1 MVTNFA
7 MDIYGYSMTSYAWLQ
22 HAGYTRV
29 VINPKKCSDIQGR
42 RQEKSLRGANAR
54 K

>member
-29 VINPKKCSDIQGR
+29 VINPKKCSD
-42 RQEKSLRGANAR
+42 LR
-54 K
+54 